1 MKNASPP
8 SKTHLLKPLLGWL
21 CVAGLLLFLRGLPF
35 QEWLLPNLES
45 LQNTGM
51 AGKAVFVATGIL
63 LTSLFVPVSIL
74 VFSSG
79 MLFGLPV
86 GFALATVILLVGTAL
101 GFVAGR
107 RLWPRLQNWPMFQN
121 RIFQAVH
128 RAVEEEGLR
137 LVTLLRLSPF
147 FHFMTG
153 NLFFGSLKVRFLP
166 YLFFSYLGMIPG
178 TLIVVYAG
186 SIATRTLE
194 SDHRLPL
201 WRGLLFAAG
210 VLIFSWVSWR
220 ITLSTRKILQSGGDT
235 GDRSTTTA
243 R

>member
-1 MKNASPP
+1 MTDTSSQ
-8 SKTHLLKPLLGWL
+8 SKKHLVKPLLGWL
-21 CVAGLLLFLRGLPF
+21 CFAGLLLLLRGLPF
-35 QEWLLPNLES
+35 REWLLPNLES
-45 LQNTGM
+45 LQETGM
-51 AGKAVFVATGIL
+51 AGKAIFVAIGIL
-63 LTSLFVPVSIL
+63 LTSLFLPVSIL

-79 MLFGLPV
+79 MLFGVPV
-86 GFALATVILLVGTAL
+86 GFALATVILLSGTSL
-101 GFVAGR
+101 GFWMGR
-107 RLWPRLQNWPMFQN
+107 FLWPRIQDWSMFRN
-121 RIFQAVH
+121 RIFRALH
-128 RAVEEEGLR
+128 RAIEEEGLW

-186 SIATRTLE
+186 SIATKTLE
-194 SDHRLPL
+194 SEQRLPL
-201 WRGLLFAAG
+201 WQGLLFAVG
-210 VLIFSWVSWR
+210 VIIFSWVSWR
-220 ITLSTRKILQSGGDT
+220 ITLSTRKILHAGDGT